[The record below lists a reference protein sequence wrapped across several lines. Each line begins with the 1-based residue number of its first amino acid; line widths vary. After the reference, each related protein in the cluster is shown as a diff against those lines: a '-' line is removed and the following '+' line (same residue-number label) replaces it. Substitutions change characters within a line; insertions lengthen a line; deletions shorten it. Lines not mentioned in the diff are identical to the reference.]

1 MNWLADTN
9 VISELSRR
17 CPNDGVVVWAGRA
30 GPVSVSA
37 VTVEEIFFGLSWSPN
52 AAVQRWFERYFLE
65 RADVLPVTAKIAR
78 LAGDLRG
85 ALRARGKVRSQADM
99 LIAAT
104 AAVHGLILATR
115 NVHDF
120 ENCGIKILN
129 PFT

>member
-1 MNWLADTN
+1 VGWLADTN
-9 VISELSRR
+9 VISELSRQS
-17 CPNDGVVVWAGRA
+17 PNAGVVGWAGHA
-30 GPVSVSA
+30 DPVSVSA
-37 VTVEEIFFGLSWSPN
+37 VTVEEIFYSLSWSPN
-52 AAVQRWFERYFLE
+52 AAVQRWLERYFLE

-85 ALRARGKVRSQADM
+85 ALRSRGKVRSQADM

-104 AAVHGLILATR
+104 AAVHGLTLATR

-120 ENCGIKILN
+120 ENCGIKVIN